1 MYSSSM
7 EEGGL
12 NFKVLI
18 GKVVNLKSFLLSK
31 WKILLS
37 ITLIGGILG
46 AVYAYI
52 GETAYV
58 AQSTV
63 LVSSGRGGGLSGALK
78 MAQSLGFGVGGGDGM
93 TFSTENAPDIIKSNR
108 IITNTMLSEV
118 TVDNKKDKL
127 VNFYLDWSGI
137 REKWAKMPN
146 PHLKNF
152 RFTSKEAFK
161 MTFLEDSIMQGLT
174 GRFTGK
180 QLTVKGELKTGVA
193 EITFSSNHERFT
205 YLFLKQLLS
214 AVSHFYLDESIAK
227 ERRSFELMEQKTDSI
242 YTEMVSKERL
252 LAKLKDQSFRSVMM
266 QGMVP
271 QMQLQRDIEILNVM
285 YSLALKNLEMA
296 KMTMT
301 EKQPVFQVIDEPIL
315 PLQKS
320 RRSKVKF
327 ALGFSFL
334 FFFLG
339 SGYLILRNE
348 IRKALKE

>member
-1 MYSSSM
+1 M

-12 NFKVLI
+12 NFKVLV
-18 GKVVNLKSFLLSK
+18 GKLANVKSFLFSR
-31 WKILLS
+31 WKLLLLIS
-37 ITLIGGILG
+37 FIGGVLG
-46 AVYAYI
+46 AVFAYI
-52 GETAYV
+52 GQTTYV

-63 LVSSGRGGGLSGALK
+63 LVSSGKVGGLSGALK

-137 REKWAKMPN
+137 REKWTKN
-146 PHLKNF
+146 PKSKLKDF
-152 RFTSKEAFK
+152 KFTSKEAFK

-174 GRFTGK
+174 ARFTGK

-193 EITFSSNHERFT
+193 EISFSSDHERFT

-242 YTEMVSKERL
+242 YTEMISKERL

-266 QGMVP
+266 QGMIP

-315 PLQKS
+315 PLQKNK
-320 RRSKVKF
+320 RSKIKF
-327 ALGFSFL
+327 AIGFSLL

-339 SGYLILRNE
+339 AGYLILRNE
-348 IRKALKE
+348 IRKALKD